1 LLRLQC
7 HKAGNAGRGRTRSQ
21 SVLAETA
28 VRSTGQNHN
37 ARVLVRCRVRHEPK
51 GVGRAEKGVI
61 KIRLRA
67 LLHKAAIGMRAAAA
81 SGVLRTSPVT
91 LMVVLLLHFCSPTVA
106 LNALAP
112 RDGVTL
118 TRDIA
123 YADGPRRTLDVY
135 APRPAAPP
143 APVLVFFYGGGWTSG
158 AKAMYRF
165 VGAGLAA
172 RGVFVVIP
180 DYRLYPDVRFPAFMD
195 DAAAAVAWT
204 HANAAS
210 FGGDPHRL
218 FLMGHSA
225 GGQIAALLALDARY
239 LRSVGLSPE
248 RDVCGVIGL
257 AAPYDFMPLDDAEA
271 TMIFGHAADW
281 PHSEPITYVSTQV
294 PPMLL
299 LTGQGDRTIDPGSTS
314 RFAARLRAAGASA
327 LDEVYP
333 DVGHKTLIASFAGA
347 LAFLAPARAATLSF
361 VQAHRACGE

>member
-1 LLRLQC
+1 MD
-7 HKAGNAGRGRTRSQ
+7 
-21 SVLAETA
+21 
-28 VRSTGQNHN
+28 
-37 ARVLVRCRVRHEPK
+37 
-51 GVGRAEKGVI
+51 
-61 KIRLRA
+61 IRQRA
-67 LLHKAAIGMRAAAA
+67 LPPNVAVGTRAATPG
-81 SGVLRTSPVT
+81 GVLRTSPVT
-91 LMVVLLLHFCSPTVA
+91 LMVVLLLHFCSPTAA

-112 RDGVTL
+112 RDGIAL

-143 APVLVFFYGGGWTSG
+143 LPVLVFFYGGGWTSG
-158 AKAMYRF
+158 AKEMYRF

-172 RGVFVVIP
+172 RGLVVVIP
-180 DYRLYPDVRFPAFMD
+180 DYRLYSDVRFPAFMD

-204 HANAAS
+204 HANAAT

-225 GGQIAALLALDARY
+225 GGQIAALLALDAGF

-271 TMIFGHAADW
+271 TMIFGPAADW
-281 PHSEPITYVSTQV
+281 PRSEPINHVSVQA

-299 LTGQGDRTIDPGSTS
+299 LTGQGDRTIDPGSTP

-327 LDEVYP
+327 LDEEYP
-333 DVGHKTLIASFAGA
+333 DVGHKTLIASFAA
-347 LAFLAPARAATLSF
+347 PLAFLAPVRQATLGF
-361 VQAHRACGE
+361 VDGHRACARFDLDQ

>member
-1 LLRLQC
+1 MD
-7 HKAGNAGRGRTRSQ
+7 
-21 SVLAETA
+21 
-28 VRSTGQNHN
+28 
-37 ARVLVRCRVRHEPK
+37 
-51 GVGRAEKGVI
+51 
-61 KIRLRA
+61 IRQRA
-67 LLHKAAIGMRAAAA
+67 LPPNVAVGTRAATPG
-81 SGVLRTSPVT
+81 GVLRTSPVT
-91 LMVVLLLHFCSPTVA
+91 LMVVLLLHFCSPTAA

-112 RDGVTL
+112 RDGIAL

-143 APVLVFFYGGGWTSG
+143 LPVLVFFYGGGWTSG
-158 AKAMYRF
+158 AKEMYRF

-172 RGVFVVIP
+172 RGLVVVIP

-204 HANAAS
+204 HANAAT

-218 FLMGHSA
+218 VLMGHSA
-225 GGQIAALLALDARY
+225 GGQIAALLALDAGF

-271 TMIFGHAADW
+271 TMIFGPAADW
-281 PHSEPITYVSTQV
+281 PRSEPINHVSVQA

-299 LTGQGDRTIDPGSTS
+299 LTGQGDRTIDPGSTP
-314 RFAARLRAAGASA
+314 RFAARLRAAGVSA
-327 LDEVYP
+327 QDEEYP
-333 DVGHKTLIASFAGA
+333 DVGHKTLIASFAA
-347 LAFLAPARAATLSF
+347 PLAFLAPARQATLGF
-361 VQAHRACGE
+361 VDGHRACARFDVDQ